1 MSDSF
6 VTPWTIACQVPQSP
20 GFTRQEYLIGL
31 PFPSPGDFLD
41 PGSNLHISCTG
52 RQIFYPWVTR
62 EAPLEAQ
69 SLGKTI
75 LKDINTAYVVQDN
88 SPAPWAEMELFQQS
102 AWGHRKSHQTSKSC
116 ASLFFF
122 LLFGRSVVSD
132 SVTPWTVAWQS
143 SPPLTISWGLHKL
156 ISIELVMPSNHLTLS
171 CSLLLLPSIFLS
183 IRVFSNELAFCIR

>member
-1 MSDSF
+1 MSYSF

-20 GFTRQEYLIGL
+20 GFTRQEYLSGL

-41 PGSNLHISCTG
+41 PRSNLHISCAG

-69 SLGKTI
+69 SLGKTN

-122 LLFGRSVVSD
+122 LLFSRSVVSD
-132 SVTPWTVAWQS
+132 SVTPWTVAWVFSTPHHLLGLAQTHIYWVGDAIQPS
-143 SPPLTISWGLHKL
+143 HPLSFPSPPAFNLSQHQGL
-156 ISIELVMPSNHLTLS
+156 
-171 CSLLLLPSIFLS
+171 F
-183 IRVFSNELAFCIR
+183 